1 MESSKNRGRS
11 TPASAS
17 NSGTR
22 RASSFPCRLHLG
34 CPRMSHFRLRSNR
47 LELAQRTRRLV
58 RSRLMPAS
66 AGYSATRLASSFP
79 CRLHLGCFAA
89 YICMVAARAG
99 KRGREWPRGSRYS
112 RPSRGLEVSD
122 GSHFASTA
130 GSKCI
135 TIPVDP
141 SAFRRTR
148 ALRETRFN
156 LARLTIL
163 SNLSRRRHA

>member
-58 RSRLMPAS
+58 RSDS
-66 AGYSATRLASSFP
+66 
-79 CRLHLGCFAA
+79 
-89 YICMVAARAG
+89 
-99 KRGREWPRGSRYS
+99 
-112 RPSRGLEVSD
+112 
-122 GSHFASTA
+122 SHFASTV
-130 GSKCI
+130 GSMCI

-141 SAFRRTR
+141 SAAIHGLPIVPANAR
-148 ALRETRFN
+148 ALRENQVQFGQIDHFEQFIPKATC
-156 LARLTIL
+156 LTPTVPPTSPTSGSRLSCPSSIA
-163 SNLSRRRHA
+163 SRVLLTTSGA